1 MNRNEISKLVIKAQQ
16 GDNEAFERLYT
27 EFKDKVYFFA
37 YRNVGNKT
45 AAEDITSETFVT
57 ALEKLSQ
64 LKSGESFVGWLY
76 TICYNKCVRYV
87 KAENKND
94 YIENV
99 EQLDEL
105 GLNDPVM
112 LIMQK
117 TKIQSADCGR

>member
-1 MNRNEISKLVIKAQQ
+1 MRKEVPKMNRNEISKLVIKAQQ

-76 TICYNKCVRYV
+76 TICYNKCVPSTPTLKFLYYRLVSNIGFCNHFLECSLYTG
-87 KAENKND
+87 
-94 YIENV
+94 
-99 EQLDEL
+99 LD
-105 GLNDPVM
+105 
-112 LIMQK
+112 
-117 TKIQSADCGR
+117 